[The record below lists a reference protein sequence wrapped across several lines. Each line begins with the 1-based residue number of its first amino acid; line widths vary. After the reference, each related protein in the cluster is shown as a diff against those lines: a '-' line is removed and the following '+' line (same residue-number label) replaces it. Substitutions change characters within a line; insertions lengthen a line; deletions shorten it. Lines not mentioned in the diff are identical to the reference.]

1 MGPSRRHDRLQAWSS
16 CDSRVRVDFRS
27 KLGTCRPQAGA
38 QNFKDRRAHADR
50 ETWAGFC
57 HEPTQPVHDAHRPGI
72 LKAPT
77 LLVDLRGTGGRK
89 HLNHERSSASAGLGA
104 ARYSVTDTYPWGDTM
119 RNRIIFEEGSVEA
132 IASLREQDDE
142 FCRRLRIALE
152 MGSEFCPTT
161 VSTKPCT
168 SRPILN

>member
-1 MGPSRRHDRLQAWSS
+1 M
-16 CDSRVRVDFRS
+16 
-27 KLGTCRPQAGA
+27 
-38 QNFKDRRAHADR
+38 
-50 ETWAGFC
+50 
-57 HEPTQPVHDAHRPGI
+57 PTAPEV

-104 ARYSVTDTYPWGDTM
+104 ARYSVTDTYPWGATM

-142 FCRRLRIALE
+142 FCRRLRIAIE

-168 SRPILN
+168 SRPILNYTRPD

>member
-1 MGPSRRHDRLQAWSS
+1 MLTARLGRVSVTGRRNP
-16 CDSRVRVDFRS
+16 CMM
-27 KLGTCRPQAGA
+27 
-38 QNFKDRRAHADR
+38 
-50 ETWAGFC
+50 
-57 HEPTQPVHDAHRPGI
+57 PTAPEV

-89 HLNHERSSASAGLGA
+89 HLNHETLLRERWTRSCALQRHRHLSLGCHHA
-104 ARYSVTDTYPWGDTM
+104 EQ
-119 RNRIIFEEGSVEA
+119 IIFEEGSVEA

-142 FCRRLRIALE
+142 FCRRLQIAIE

-168 SRPILN
+168 SRLS